1 MYSTFNSSISSFLG
15 LTQSL
20 PVTSYIKMI
29 DIWMLF
35 TMTVPFL
42 EVVLH
47 TSNEVFVRRASP
59 VSPDLIWVKP
69 AVELE
74 EEEEGEL
81 RNRMRSILRT
91 MTSHLKLPF
100 SSLIFTISFWIV
112 GLSVSYSSDSIQD
125 PNMTDC
131 LVIDLN

>member
-1 MYSTFNSSISSFLG
+1 MLFCSFLG
-15 LTQSL
+15 LSQGL

-47 TSNEVFVRRASP
+47 TTNEVFKQPNTIHLGLDKRVDVVKVKSAKDQEEDEMAKMNASM
-59 VSPDLIWVKP
+59 SS
-69 AVELE
+69 AV
-74 EEEEGEL
+74 L
-81 RNRMRSILRT
+81 RLTFRL
-91 MTSHLKLPF
+91 LLPIG
-100 SSLIFTISFWIV
+100 SLIFTVNFWVV
-112 GLSVSYSSDSIQD
+112 GLIASNSSADIQD

-131 LVIDLN
+131 LTVDLN

>member
-1 MYSTFNSSISSFLG
+1 MFSFLG
-15 LTQSL
+15 LSQSL

-47 TSNEVFVRRASP
+47 TTNEVFKQPNTIHFGLDKRVD
-59 VSPDLIWVKP
+59 VVK
-69 AVELE
+69 VKSSKDQE
-74 EEEEGEL
+74 EEDEMSEMSDSMNSTIVRLIGRL
-81 RNRMRSILRT
+81 L
-91 MTSHLKLPF
+91 LPIG
-100 SSLIFTISFWIV
+100 SLIFTVNFWVV
-112 GLSVSYSSDSIQD
+112 GLIASNSSADIQD

-131 LVIDLN
+131 LTVDLN

>member
-1 MYSTFNSSISSFLG
+1 MLFFSFLG
-15 LTQSL
+15 LSQGL

-47 TSNEVFVRRASP
+47 TTNEVFKRPNTINFGLDKRVDVVR
-59 VSPDLIWVKP
+59 VKS
-69 AVELE
+69 AKDQE
-74 EEEEGEL
+74 EEEMPEMSNSKNSTIVRLTGRL
-81 RNRMRSILRT
+81 L
-91 MTSHLKLPF
+91 LPIG
-100 SSLIFTISFWIV
+100 SLIFTVNFWVV
-112 GLSVSYSSDSIQD
+112 GLIASNSSGDIQD

-131 LVIDLN
+131 LTVDLN